1 MEDRASAIHVGSFGL
16 RPQDDS
22 DLCFTSSQ
30 DDSGDG
36 ISTALH

>member
-1 MEDRASAIHVGSFGL
+1 MGERAPAIQAMQVGSFGL

-22 DLCFTSSQ
+22 SEMTAVI
-30 DDSGDG
+30 G